1 MSFSKRTY
9 VRTAAIGLV
18 VALLMLGLNATADE
32 FARPSGGPAIA
43 HSNGKV
49 VDAAATA
56 KAVTTSIGHTS
67 MEPTIAIDNSGEIF
81 MTAGSWSETPG
92 VRTGGATEIARSGD
106 GAKTWSFV
114 TPKIAGQNHQ
124 RVSLDPYVYV
134 DELDGDNSRV
144 FSIDLTA
151 ACSYMSFS
159 DDDGE
164 SWVTNPLACGRPVN
178 DHQTL
183 FSGPPVTSQTINY
196 PNILYYCW
204 NDVASSSC
212 SKSLDGG
219 ITFHPTG
226 SPAFTGMDPGSEDP
240 GFYGV
245 DGFCGGLHGHGVA
258 ADDGTVYIPRE
269 YCGRPYISVSK
280 DEGVTWTNFLV
291 SKKAASDGSDT
302 SVAVDRKG
310 NIYYLWLGEDR
321 LPYLATSK
329 NNGKTWSAPV
339 EVGIPGLK
347 EANLPSIDARGVGK
361 IALVYYG
368 SENSPFEPCEGEGC
382 PTLDYSK
389 TTWNGYL
396 AISANALDKEPLLYT
411 GLVNKPSEPLVRQ
424 KCGPGRCHNVMDFI
438 DVRISPDGIAYG
450 AFVDTCMPAPAGEAS
465 CTAKTPTNAGAFAG
479 RSEGLVTK
487 IIGGPALN

>member
-1 MSFSKRTY
+1 MSFSIRTY
-9 VRTAAIGLV
+9 ARIAASGLV
-18 VALLMLGLNATADE
+18 VALLLLGFNATANE
-32 FARPSGGPAIA
+32 FARPSGGRALA
-43 HSNGKV
+43 HKDGKAV
-49 VDAAATA
+49 QTSRNAQ
-56 KAVTTSIGHTS
+56 AVTTSIGHTS

-81 MTAGSWSETPG
+81 MTAGSWSQTPG
-92 VRTGGATEIARSGD
+92 ARTGGATEIVRSSDEAR
-106 GAKTWSFV
+106 TWTFV
-114 TPKIAGQNHQ
+114 TPKIADQNHQ

-183 FSGPPVTSQTINY
+183 FSGPPVSSPTVNY
-196 PNILYYCW
+196 PNVLYYCW
-204 NDVASSSC
+204 NDVATSSC
-212 SKSLDGG
+212 SKSIDGG
-219 ITFHPTG
+219 LTFRPTG
-226 SPAFTGMDPGSEDP
+226 TPAFPGYDTSDD
-240 GFYGV
+240 G
-245 DGFCGGLHGHGVA
+245 GFCGGLHGHGVVA
-258 ADDGTVYIPRE
+258 NDGTVYLPRE

-280 DEGVTWTNFLV
+280 DEGLTWTNHLI
-291 SKKAASDGSDT
+291 SKKIAGGGSDT
-302 SVAVDRKG
+302 SVAVDKKG
-310 NIYYLWLGEDR
+310 NLYYLWLSEDR

-329 NNGKTWSAPV
+329 DQGKTWSDPV
-339 EVGIPGLK
+339 QVGVPGLK

-368 SENSPFEPCEGEGC
+368 SENSPFKVCEGDGC
-382 PTLDYSK
+382 PAMDYSK

-396 AISANALDKEPLLYT
+396 AISANALDKEPLFYT

-424 KCGPGRCHNVMDFI
+424 QCGPGRCHNVMDFI

-487 IIGGPALN
+487 IVGGPALN